1 MMLIES
7 IAACGVGVAAGL
19 GIGFLDGLFGCLGSS
34 LQRRKSWENFFSVRS
49 FLTFVYKLATTAEV
63 KHTKLEKILVSIK
76 H

>member
-19 GIGFLDGLFGCLGSS
+19 GIGFLDGLFGVEFAETKIVG
-34 LQRRKSWENFFSVRS
+34 EFFSVRS